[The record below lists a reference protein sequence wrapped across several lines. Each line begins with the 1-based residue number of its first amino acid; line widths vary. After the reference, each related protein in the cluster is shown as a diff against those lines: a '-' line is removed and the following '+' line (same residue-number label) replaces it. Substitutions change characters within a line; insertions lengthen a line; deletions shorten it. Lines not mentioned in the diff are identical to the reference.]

1 MLPLLRLTEDG
12 AEFRTRDL
20 MYKLADQFGLSGDE
34 REQLLPSGSQP
45 VFENRVFWAASY
57 LRKAGLLEGT
67 RRGYVKITDS
77 GRDVLAQKLA
87 RIDIQYLSRF
97 PSFVGFKAGGTTTPA
112 PATAALDVTPE
123 ERIESS
129 WQEMRRELGE
139 DLLARIKA
147 APPAFFE
154 RLVVKLLVEMG
165 YGGSFADAGRSIGKS
180 GDGGIDGI
188 IKEDKLGLDAV
199 YVQAKRWENQ
209 VGRPIVQTFAG
220 SLDGVKARKGV
231 FITTS
236 GFSQDARDYVKQ
248 IEKKIVL
255 IDGPTLIELLL
266 DHGVAVTTTR
276 SFSIQ
281 KIDLD
286 YFDGDQP

>member
-1 MLPLLRLTEDG
+1 
-12 AEFRTRDL
+12 
-20 MYKLADQFGLSGDE
+20 
-34 REQLLPSGSQP
+34 
-45 VFENRVFWAASY
+45 VFWAASY

-67 RRGYVKITDS
+67 RRGYVRITAI
-77 GRDVLAQKLA
+77 GRDVLAQKPA

-97 PSFVGFKAGGTTTPA
+97 PSFVGFKAGG
-112 PATAALDVTPE
+112 ATAPVPALAATLDVTPE

-129 WQEMRRELGE
+129 WQEMRRELGD
-139 DLLARIKA
+139 DLLARIKG

-154 RLVVKLLVEMG
+154 RLVVRLLVEMG
-165 YGGSFADAGRSIGKS
+165 YGGSFADAGRSIGRS

-220 SLDGVKARKGV
+220 SLDGVRARKGV

-236 GFSQDARDYVKQ
+236 GFSQDAKDYVKQ

-255 IDGPTLIELLL
+255 IDGPTLIDLLL